1 MTIEKKQLDVTI
13 FDDSNEVRY
22 AVFMLINSSKDF
34 RLTGGFG
41 SATDCIENLAY
52 SKPDIVLMDIEMP
65 GLNGI
70 KAVKMIKEKFPD
82 MIIIMQSGYDDNEKV
97 FESICNGASGYILK
111 KDIADK
117 LLDYLQEIK
126 NGGAPMSP
134 SIAMKVLNRMK
145 EMELDQKPVEMKD
158 YNLTQRER
166 EVLTYIYHGFS
177 HKQITEKMFISYDT
191 VRSHVKKIYE
201 KLHVASKTEAM
212 VKVKKER
219 ILLCF

>member
-1 MTIEKKQLDVTI
+1 MITDKKQLDVVI
-13 FDDSNEVRY
+13 FDDNNEVRY

-34 RLTGGFG
+34 RLVGGYS
-41 SATDCIENLAY
+41 SAVDCIENITY
-52 SKPDIVLMDIEMP
+52 TKPDIILMDIEMP

-70 KAVKMIKEKFPD
+70 KAVKLIKEKFPD
-82 MIIIMQSGYDDNEKV
+82 TSIIMQSGYDDNEKV

-111 KDIADK
+111 NDMADK
-117 LLDYLQEIK
+117 LLDYLEEIK

-134 SIAMKVLNRMK
+134 TIAMKVLNRMK
-145 EMELDQKPVEMKD
+145 EVEIESRPIETKD

-166 EVLTYIYHGFS
+166 EVLTYIYNGFN
-177 HKQITEKMFISYDT
+177 HKQITEKLFISYDT